1 MEPCPTIPRLIDHLA
16 EKHRDRILFPR
27 RDSKGGEAVS
37 YRHLHGDLRRL
48 AAGLLSRGLR
58 LGDRVA
64 LISENRYEWL
74 LCDLACAYVGII
86 DVPRGT
92 DTAGQELQMIL
103 SHSGCSFAFVET
115 GTAAA
120 EIEKLRPELPLLREI
135 CLMTGDGAG
144 SENQLQLDELLVIG
158 DAWLEENPGELDRL
172 SADVKAE
179 DIATIVYTSGT
190 TADPKG
196 VVLSHGNLRS
206 NMIGV
211 NQMLDF
217 EEDDVFLSVLPAWH
231 TYERMID
238 YVALCAGATIWFTD
252 RRKLKEDLKSVQPTA
267 FAGVPRI
274 WESIHDGMVNFCHK
288 QDGFKRHFLSFVID
302 NCRRVGDQ
310 RAGPVRRAL
319 HGFFRRGILP
329 KFLASTGGQLRIAV
343 SGGGS
348 LPRHVDAC
356 LTGMGL
362 PILNGYGLT
371 ETSPVAA
378 LRTPENNQVGTIGRP
393 IPETSFEIRDDSGR
407 VLPDGKVGSI
417 WIRGPQIMKGY
428 FRNPDRTAEVIDA
441 NGWFNSGD
449 LGRIDEL
456 GNFSITG
463 RAKDTIVLAS
473 GENVEPEHL
482 ETQLK
487 TSPFIDQAV
496 VLGQDMKTLGT
507 ILVPMVECLERE
519 IPRSEWGEDQQ
530 VLRSQEVQSFFRSEL
545 DRLLSKDAGFRPTER
560 IAKFRVIIEP
570 FSSENGM
577 LTQTLK
583 LRRHLVASKHRSLI
597 EEIFS

>member
-1 MEPCPTIPRLIDHLA
+1 MESCPTIPRLIDHLA
-16 EKHRDRILFPR
+16 ERHGDRILFPR
-27 RDSKGGEAVS
+27 RDSKGGAPVS
-37 YRHLHGDLRRL
+37 YRELHGSLRRL
-48 AAGLLSRGLR
+48 AAGLLASGIQ

-64 LISENRYEWL
+64 LISENRFEWM

-103 SHSGCSFAFVET
+103 SHSGCRFAFVENQAT
-115 GTAAA
+115 AA
-120 EIEKLRPELPLLREI
+120 EIMGMRDQLPALQEI
-135 CLMTGDGAG
+135 CMMTWDSESGGDA
-144 SENQLQLDELLVIG
+144 LQLSELIDRG
-158 DAWLEENPGELDRL
+158 DRWLAANPGQLEQA
-172 SADVKAE
+172 SEKVKAQ

-217 EEDDVFLSVLPAWH
+217 DQDDVFLSVLPAWH

-252 RRKLKEDLKSVQPTA
+252 RRQLKDDLKTIKPTA

-274 WESIHDGMVNFCHK
+274 WESIHDGIVNFCHK
-288 QDGFKRHFLSFVID
+288 QPGMKRRLLAFVID

-310 RAGPVRRAL
+310 KAGPLRRAL
-319 HGFFRRGILP
+319 HAIFRRGILP
-329 KFLASTGGQLRIAV
+329 KFLGSTGGQLRIAV

-356 LTGMGL
+356 LMGMGL

-378 LRTPENNQVGTIGRP
+378 LRTPENNCVGTIGQP
-393 IPETSFEIRDDSGR
+393 IPETSFEVRDDSGR
-407 VLPDGKVGSI
+407 VLPAGEIGTI

-428 FRNPDRTAEVIDA
+428 FRSPDRTAEIIDA

-449 LGRIDEL
+449 LGRVDGM
-456 GNFSITG
+456 GNYSITG

-496 VLGQDMKTLGT
+496 VLGQDRKTLGT

-519 IPRSEWGEDQQ
+519 IPRHDWGEDEQ
-530 VLRSQEVQSFFRSEL
+530 VLRSQEVQKFFRREL

-560 IAKFRVIIEP
+560 IAQFRVIIEP
-570 FSSENGM
+570 FSSENGL

-583 LRRHLVASKHRSLI
+583 VRRHLVVSKHQGLI